1 MQVSSEQNDDD
12 AVLNRKRQGSTRRL
26 SSPSLS
32 LSLSL
37 SLSHAR
43 AAPTLSFL
51 PLGGLRRSMTCAC
64 FHPGPCPSPLGGSL
78 QVPTGH
84 TSMLNPT
91 ASVAAPVAVP
101 VPVATKGNE
110 RIEWI
115 FSGCTRN
122 CNGLSSEHAGGL
134 PEPQREVAITHGD
147 EPRAFTSR
155 YT

>member
-1 MQVSSEQNDDD
+1 VSKTTTTPFLTGSGKAAHDD
-12 AVLNRKRQGSTRRL
+12 SHHPH
-26 SSPSLS
+26 SPSLS
-32 LSLSL
+32 LTLTRTR
-37 SLSHAR
+37 R
-43 AAPTLSFL
+43 AHFVFFAA
-51 PLGGLRRSMTCAC
+51 GGLRRSITCAC

-147 EPRAFTSR
+147 EPRAFTPR